1 MRTGAINIKQAA
13 EALGMEPAML
23 AYQLA
28 GKVGKVVFHFSA
40 SICQSQFLISNL
52 DFQIQFSNLSPSQV
66 TSEGLGQ
73 AKVADN
79 NGGYEE
85 DPLPISYEDEDYN
98 EEMME
103 VQPDI
108 ILEGQEQE
116 PEQFDSIVEEEGV
129 DPIQS

>member
-1 MRTGAINIKQAA
+1 
-13 EALGMEPAML
+13 MEPAML

-28 GKVGKVVFHFSA
+28 GKVGNVVFHFFSFNLSK
-40 SICQSQFLISNL
+40 SIFNFQS
-52 DFQIQFSNLSPSQV
+52 QFSNLSPSQV

-73 AKVADN
+73 AKVAEN

>member
-1 MRTGAINIKQAA
+1 MSSFI
-13 EALGMEPAML
+13 
-23 AYQLA
+23 
-28 GKVGKVVFHFSA
+28 FSA
-40 SICQSQFLISNL
+40 SICQSQFLTFNFN
-52 DFQIQFSNLSPSQV
+52 FQIQFFNLSPSQV

-73 AKVADN
+73 VKVADN
-79 NGGYEE
+79 NGGGYEE

>member
-1 MRTGAINIKQAA
+1 M
-13 EALGMEPAML
+13 
-23 AYQLA
+23 
-28 GKVGKVVFHFSA
+28 
-40 SICQSQFLISNL
+40 
-52 DFQIQFSNLSPSQV
+52 

-73 AKVADN
+73 AKVAEN

-108 ILEGQEQE
+108 ILEGQDQE

>member
-1 MRTGAINIKQAA
+1 MGGPIKMA
-13 EALGMEPAML
+13 E
-23 AYQLA
+23 
-28 GKVGKVVFHFSA
+28 
-40 SICQSQFLISNL
+40 
-52 DFQIQFSNLSPSQV
+52 
-66 TSEGLGQ
+66 
-73 AKVADN
+73 N
-79 NGGYEE
+79 NGGYGDE

-108 ILEGQEQE
+108 ILEGQDHE

>member
-1 MRTGAINIKQAA
+1 
-13 EALGMEPAML
+13 ML

-28 GKVGKVVFHFSA
+28 GKVGPSCQGSSFTLSLTFSA
-40 SICQSQFLISNL
+40 
-52 DFQIQFSNLSPSQV
+52 QV
-66 TSEGLGQ
+66 TSESLGQ
-73 AKVADN
+73 MKMADN
-79 NGGYEE
+79 NGGYDE
-85 DPLPISYEDEDYN
+85 DPLPISYDDEDYN

-108 ILEGQEQE
+108 ILEGQDQE

>member
-1 MRTGAINIKQAA
+1 VSGD
-13 EALGMEPAML
+13 G
-23 AYQLA
+23 
-28 GKVGKVVFHFSA
+28 F
-40 SICQSQFLISNL
+40 
-52 DFQIQFSNLSPSQV
+52 
-66 TSEGLGQ
+66 GQ
-73 AKVADN
+73 NKLADN

-85 DPLPISYEDEDYN
+85 LDPLPIGYDCDDDYN

-108 ILEGQEQE
+108 ILEGPDPNE

>member
-1 MRTGAINIKQAA
+1 MSSFI
-13 EALGMEPAML
+13 
-23 AYQLA
+23 
-28 GKVGKVVFHFSA
+28 FSA
-40 SICQSQFLISNL
+40 SICQSQFLISDLN
-52 DFQIQFSNLSPSQV
+52 FQIQFFNLSLSQV
-66 TSEGLGQ
+66 ISEGLGQ
-73 AKVADN
+73 AKVAEN

>member
-1 MRTGAINIKQAA
+1 MT
-13 EALGMEPAML
+13 LPL
-23 AYQLA
+23 
-28 GKVGKVVFHFSA
+28 
-40 SICQSQFLISNL
+40 
-52 DFQIQFSNLSPSQV
+52 QV
-66 TSEGLGQ
+66 STDGFGQ
-73 AKVADN
+73 NKFTEN

-85 DPLPISYEDEDYN
+85 LDPLPIGYDGDEEYN

-108 ILEGQEQE
+108 ILEGQDTTE

>member
-28 GKVGKVVFHFSA
+28 GKVGPPGS
-40 SICQSQFLISNL
+40 SLL
-52 DFQIQFSNLSPSQV
+52 TTDRQV
-66 TSEGLGQ
+66 SGETLG
-73 AKVADN
+73 AMKMAEN
-79 NGGYEE
+79 NGIEE
-85 DPLPISYEDEDYN
+85 VDPFPQSYYGEEDYN
-98 EEMME
+98 EEMMAIE

-108 ILEGQEQE
+108 ILEQDQEV
-116 PEQFDSIVEEEGV
+116 EQFDSIVEEEGV

>member
-1 MRTGAINIKQAA
+1 MSSFI
-13 EALGMEPAML
+13 
-23 AYQLA
+23 
-28 GKVGKVVFHFSA
+28 FSA
-40 SICQSQFLISNL
+40 SICQSQFLTFNSN
-52 DFQIQFSNLSPSQV
+52 FQIQFFNLSPSKV

-73 AKVADN
+73 VKVAEN
-79 NGGYEE
+79 NGSYEE